1 MIIFGKR
8 KFGSTDRVTLGRER
22 KPAFHVAT
30 IFFHIQFI
38 PIVPLETYL
47 FLDFLDG
54 NQAVTPRFWRESW
67 LARRSACQAV
77 SIPTSY
83 KSIGI
88 AWIRCIAWYS
98 FLILLLG
105 LQSLILAAIAL
116 GLAIFVTFHDY
127 FNDASY
133 ERAMEL
139 LEHANLGTREKAL
152 VKRVIHESFISQS
165 TDDDHQLE
173 ALALPT
179 ATAEL
184 ECSDDL
190 ELAEATVVP
199 PGSNHDDP
207 TVVAVV
213 AVAQDSTKRGSEGPE
228 NGKEGPI
235 HIV

>member
-54 NQAVTPRFWRESW
+54 NQAM
-67 LARRSACQAV
+67 

-88 AWIRCIAWYS
+88 AWIRCITWWS

-133 ERAMEL
+133 GRARGL
-139 LEHANLGTREKAL
+139 LKHANLGTREKAL

-165 TDDDHQLE
+165 TDDGQLP
-173 ALALPT
+173 LAIPT
-179 ATAEL
+179 TE

-190 ELAEATVVP
+190 QLAEATVVP
-199 PGSNHDDP
+199 SGSNHDDP

>member
-54 NQAVTPRFWRESW
+54 NQAM
-67 LARRSACQAV
+67 

-88 AWIRCIAWYS
+88 AWIRCITWWS
-98 FLILLLG
+98 FLILLLC

-165 TDDDHQLE
+165 TDDGQLP
-173 ALALPT
+173 LAIPT
-179 ATAEL
+179 TE

-199 PGSNHDDP
+199 SGSNHDDP

>member
-38 PIVPLETYL
+38 PIVPLKTYL

-54 NQAVTPRFWRESW
+54 NQAV
-67 LARRSACQAV
+67 

-83 KSIGI
+83 KTIGI
-88 AWIRCIAWYS
+88 AWIRCITWWS

-152 VKRVIHESFISQS
+152 VKRVINESFISQS
-165 TDDDHQLE
+165 TDDGQLP
-173 ALALPT
+173 LAIPT
-179 ATAEL
+179 TE

-199 PGSNHDDP
+199 SGSNHDDP

>member
-54 NQAVTPRFWRESW
+54 NQAV
-67 LARRSACQAV
+67 

-83 KSIGI
+83 KTIGI
-88 AWIRCIAWYS
+88 AWIRCITWWS
-98 FLILLLG
+98 FLILLLC

-199 PGSNHDDP
+199 SGSNHDDP

>member
-54 NQAVTPRFWRESW
+54 NQAM
-67 LARRSACQAV
+67 

-88 AWIRCIAWYS
+88 AWIRCITWWS

-199 PGSNHDDP
+199 SGSNHDDP

-228 NGKEGPI
+228 KEKKVQFMLSEPTSFKYCLNQNEK
-235 HIV
+235 